1 MEDNE
6 VMMRLPRDITVA
18 RGIMGAEEEGV
29 KLWKRAKGVAK
40 TIRVSGCVCVYVQ
53 NVV

>member
-6 VMMRLPRDITVA
+6 VMMRLPRDIAVA
-18 RGIMGAEEEGV
+18 RGIMGAEEEAV

-40 TIRVSGCVCVYVQ
+40 TIRVSGRVCVYVQ